1 MRRLA
6 EQEHRDMIR
15 SLASSVHNQS
25 SIMKNICLCL
35 LALLLPLTSVAQ
47 NDYSFIRDVEP
58 YSVKMIMSELA
69 RNPDGTHL
77 DGRKGERK
85 WNYTTGLELKSF
97 MDALKRYDLPWVVD
111 YVRAW
116 ADTMATEEGK
126 VYKYK
131 KSNYNVDHI
140 CPARIYFDLHDLYG
154 DVDKRYRRVTR
165 MIREQIDDQPRTK
178 SGEFWH
184 KQIYPHQVW
193 LDGFYMALPFYAEY
207 TRRYAPKAQ
216 KDSLFADIVHQ
227 FTAGAENTFDP
238 ATGLFRHAWD
248 ESKSMF
254 WCDPATGLSAHAW
267 GRACG
272 WYAVALVEVLDYLP
286 AKHPGRKELVR
297 QLNYFLEV
305 LPKWADK
312 ESGMWYQVLDCP
324 DRKGNYQEA
333 TCSIMFTYAFL
344 KGLRMGY
351 IDDSHRDYI
360 LGLYPKFLKKFVKD
374 NPDGTISIT
383 DCCSVGGLGGKQ
395 MRRGDFD
402 YYLSEPIIDND
413 CKGVG
418 PFIWASLEWEA
429 LHNID
434 YQDNGWMI
442 KDSQPLKLMKKRVV
456 AFDGAEGCGMFSA
469 GGLGGKEYVV
479 TSLADDGSEGTL
491 RHAVEASGPR
501 IVTFAV
507 SGDIH
512 LAGPL
517 NIENPYISIL
527 GQTAPGSGITVRD
540 HNVFITADH
549 TIIRYMRFRLGSAA
563 KVEADALGAKRCSNV
578 IIDHCS
584 ISWATDE
591 NASFYNWKDATVQWC
606 IISEALNSSVHH
618 KGKHG
623 YGGIWGGRNISFH
636 HNLFAHNS
644 SRNPRFD
651 HPSIYWGDDMLL
663 RRGTVDFVNNVVY
676 NWGMKAIYG
685 GEEGW
690 FNVTDNWFRPGPA
703 TSKLDGCWL
712 EPYVSKTT
720 SMRPGSF
727 YLNDNE
733 YDVSAV
739 KRSRT
744 PDYEKIRQWEDK
756 YEKMSVD
763 KPFAIKVKHYAQDAE
778 DAYEAVLKH
787 AGASKKRDD
796 VDRRIVKEVKK
807 GRACFKGSVTGIP
820 GIIDSEEDIL

>member
-1 MRRLA
+1 
-6 EQEHRDMIR
+6 MI
-15 SLASSVHNQS
+15 N
-25 SIMKNICLCL
+25 KK
-35 LALLLPLTSVAQ
+35 LALLFLAVTSALSLMAQ
-47 NDYSFIRDVEP
+47 TP
-58 YSVKMIMSELA
+58 YSVRMIESEMK
-69 RNPDGTHL
+69 RNPDATYL
-77 DGRKGERK
+77 DGRNGERK

-97 MDALKRYDLPWVVD
+97 LDAAKRYDLPEVVD
-111 YVRAW
+111 YVRDW
-116 ADTMATEEGK
+116 ADTMATEKGV

-140 CPARIYFDLHDLYG
+140 CPARIYFDLHDMYG
-154 DVDKRYRRVTR
+154 DEDKRYRRVTR
-165 MIREQIDDQPRTK
+165 MIREQIDDQPRTE

-207 TRRYAPKAQ
+207 TKRYAPKEQ

-227 FTAGAENTFDP
+227 FTAGAKNTLDP

-254 WCDPATGLSAHAW
+254 WCDPQTGLSAHAW
-267 GRACG
+267 GRANG

-286 AKHPGRKELVR
+286 AKHPGRQELID

-312 ESGMWYQVLDCP
+312 ETGMWYQVLDCP
-324 DRKGNYQEA
+324 EREGNYQEA

-351 IDDSHRDYI
+351 IDQSHKEYI
-360 LGLYPKFLKKFVKD
+360 LGLYPKFIDRFIRE
-374 NPDGTISIT
+374 NEDGTISMT
-383 DCCSVGGLGGKQ
+383 DCCAVGGLGGKQ
-395 MRRGDFD
+395 MRKGDFE
-402 YYLSEPIIDND
+402 YYLSEPIIEND

-429 LHNID
+429 RHNID
-434 YQDNGWMI
+434 YFPERDL
-442 KDSQPLKLMKKRVV
+442 PV
-456 AFDGAEGCGMFSA
+456 AFEGAEGCGKYTV
-469 GGLGGKEYVV
+469 GGRGGKEYVV

-491 RHAVEASGPR
+491 RHAVEAEGPR
-501 IVTFAV
+501 VVTFAV

-512 LAGPL
+512 LTAPL
-517 NIENPYISIL
+517 NIRNPYLSIL
-527 GQTAPGSGITVRD
+527 GETAPGKGITLRD
-540 HNVFITADH
+540 HNVFITADQV
-549 TIIRYMRFRLGSAA
+549 IIRYLRVRLGT
-563 KVEADALGAKRCSNV
+563 KYGVEADAMGARHCSNV

-591 NASFYNWKDATVQWC
+591 NASFYNFRDATVQWC

-618 KGKHG
+618 KGQHG
-623 YGGIWGGRNISFH
+623 YGGIWGGRNVSFH

-651 HPSIYWGDDMLL
+651 HPRIYWHDDRMYY
-663 RRGTVDFVNNVVY
+663 RGTVDFKNNVVY

-690 FNVTDNWFRPGPA
+690 FNVEDNYFRPGPA
-703 TSKLDGCWL
+703 TRHLDGEWL
-712 EPYVSKTT
+712 DISTSSTT
-720 SMRPGSF
+720 SMIPGEF
-727 YLNDNE
+727 YIDDNV

-739 KRSRT
+739 KKGGFDGRK
-744 PDYEKIRQWEDK
+744 PEYEKIAEREKNYGEVSAED
-756 YEKMSVD
+756 S
-763 KPFAIKVKHYAQDAE
+763 FAISVELESQDA
-778 DAYEAVLKH
+778 DKAYKAVLKH
-787 AGASKKRDD
+787 AGASKKRDA

-807 GRACFKGSVTGIP
+807 GKATYRGSVTGFP
-820 GIIDSEEDIL
+820 GIIDSENDVK

>member
-1 MRRLA
+1 
-6 EQEHRDMIR
+6 
-15 SLASSVHNQS
+15 
-25 SIMKNICLCL
+25 MKKILVLITALFCLN
-35 LALLLPLTSVAQ
+35 AFAQ
-47 NDYSFIRDVEP
+47 NDYSFLKDVQP

-69 RNPDGTHL
+69 RNPDGTYL
-77 DGRKGERK
+77 DGRNGERK

-97 MDALKRYDLPWVVD
+97 IDASKRYELPWVVD
-111 YVRAW
+111 YVRNW
-116 ADTMATEEGK
+116 ADTMATVEGK

-140 CPARIYFDLHDLYG
+140 CPARIYFDLNDLYG
-154 DVDKRYRRVTR
+154 KEDKRYRRVTR
-165 MIREQIDDQPRTK
+165 MIREQIDEQPRTQ

-184 KQIYPHQVW
+184 KKIYPNQVW

-207 TRRYAPKAQ
+207 TKRYSPKHQ
-216 KDSLFADIVHQ
+216 RDSLFADIVHQ
-227 FTAGAENTFDP
+227 FSAGAKNTFDP
-238 ATGLFRHAWD
+238 VTGLFRHAWD
-248 ESKSMF
+248 ESRSMF
-254 WCDPATGLSAHAW
+254 WCDPQTGLSEHAW

-286 AKHPGRKELVR
+286 SKHPGRKELIG

-312 ESGMWYQVLDCP
+312 ETGMWYQVIDSP
-324 DRKGNYQEA
+324 TREGNYQES
-333 TCSIMFTYAFL
+333 TCSIMFIYAFL

-360 LGLYPKFLKKFVKD
+360 LGLYPKFLNKFVKE
-374 NPDGTISIT
+374 NQDGTISIT

-395 MRRGDFD
+395 MRKGDFE

-429 LHNID
+429 IHNID
-434 YQDNGWMI
+434 YQDNGWII
-442 KDSQPLKLMKKRVV
+442 KNSLPVQTTKNMEI
-456 AFDGAEGCGMFSA
+456 AFEGAEGCGKYSL
-469 GGLGGKEYVV
+469 GGKGGKEYVV
-479 TSLADDGSEGTL
+479 TSLEDDGSEGTL
-491 RHAVEASGPR
+491 RHAVEAKGPR
-501 IVTFAV
+501 VVTFAV
-507 SGDIH
+507 EGDIH
-512 LAGPL
+512 LAKPL

-527 GQTAPGSGITVRD
+527 GETAPGKGVTLRD

-563 KVEADALGAKRCSNV
+563 KVEADALGAKRCSDL

-591 NASFYNWKDATVQWC
+591 NASFYNLTDATIQWC
-606 IISEALNSSVHH
+606 IISEALNASVHH

-623 YGGIWGGRNISFH
+623 YGGIWGGRNVTFH
-636 HNLFAHNS
+636 HNLFAHNN

-651 HPSIYWGDDMLL
+651 HPGIYWGDDILL
-663 RRGTVDFVNNVVY
+663 RRGSVDFVNNVVY

-690 FNVTDNWFRPGPA
+690 FNVTGNYFRPGPA
-703 TSKLDGCWL
+703 TSKVDGCWI

-720 SMRPGSF
+720 STRPGNF
-727 YLNDNE
+727 YINDNI

-739 KRSRT
+739 AKT
-744 PDYEKIRQWEDK
+744 GKPDSKKIVEWEKK
-756 YEKMSVD
+756 YVEMSVE
-763 KPFAIKVKHYAQDAE
+763 KPFWVKASLDAQPAD
-778 DAYEAVLKH
+778 DAYKVVLKH
-787 AGASKKRDD
+787 AGASLKRDD
-796 VDRRIVKEVKK
+796 IDKRIVKEVKSGK
-807 GRACFKGSVTGIP
+807 VTFKGSVTGTP
-820 GIIDSEEDIL
+820 GIIDNENDVIR